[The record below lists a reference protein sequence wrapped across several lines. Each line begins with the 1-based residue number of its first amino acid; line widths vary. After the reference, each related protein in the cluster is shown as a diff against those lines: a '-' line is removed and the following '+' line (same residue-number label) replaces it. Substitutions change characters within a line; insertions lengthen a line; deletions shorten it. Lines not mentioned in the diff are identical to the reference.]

1 MKGVSLIKQKRGG
14 ALNIVLDK
22 KKGIQNQQHKNFF
35 CTIKARINNMSF
47 IAWNDGRCKWFRS
60 ILSMGN
66 VGDTRSQILEVL

>member
-47 IAWNDGRCKWFRS
+47 IA
-60 ILSMGN
+60 
-66 VGDTRSQILEVL
+66 